1 MRSLE
6 SLVQR
11 QLDSGNRKLYCK
23 TLIKATQAMLAS
35 TIINH
40 RQHVGLQKLSA
51 LAGITHSSLGPNKM
65 YKFIRDE
72 TSGESALACS
82 CFRLLENLEL
92 TCGVAQLV
100 YETVRAHHKV
110 YGTGSGCLLFLA
122 GAWSR
127 AATECLQRGVPVA
140 RIVSA
145 MSEGMDVCL
154 DVCGKCGV
162 STASLGAAPAES
174 CAATSLGSGL
184 HPLTKPTAE
193 ASQASCH
200 LRGTRQAA
208 DKTLNASGQR
218 KIKLSRHF
226 YETKTEDVST
236 VMQPPRAKPAD
247 VALVAA
253 GLSHGCDEAMN
264 LVFAASRLQS
274 KTKRQDVSCS
284 TFDVSKVATCVL
296 PGLPEEH
303 ACVLRGCVVLVSDE
317 QASVAHHL
325 KEQHL
330 KVALINGDLS
340 DTYRHLGFK
349 RLKGVQSVGDRS
361 HFSSSNKEEEW
372 TEKVSRLLLNLEVK
386 LIVVSGTAGEKVIQ
400 RCCRLHILVVEKAN
414 VSVLKALADA
424 SGAVPVTYATQLS
437 KRCVGSGVKVAIW
450 GDSRQTKPSTAVN
463 ISTAE
468 ESGGLV
474 TAVLTSCVQS
484 KLQALED
491 QFWACAYRLHHA
503 LTDSVLLPGAGATE
517 MLCVHHLRGQAEQRH
532 GAGTS
537 GGGVQRTRAGRAGD
551 PYRGLVMSLMA
562 EGLIDYVST
571 VMVNTGGVS
580 KVRART
586 AVGQRLKDSTEDQG
600 VQAKLSQLSFAGEQ
614 EDGSLRSS
622 DAPAAQVYDV
632 VSVKQEAWRRALDL
646 VLLVLQTDAEIITGV
661 GPKHDAAHGDM
672 MLL

>member
-1 MRSLE
+1 
-6 SLVQR
+6 
-11 QLDSGNRKLYCK
+11 
-23 TLIKATQAMLAS
+23 MLAC
-35 TIINH
+35 TIVNH

-92 TCGVAQLV
+92 TCGVGQLV
-100 YETVRAHHKV
+100 YETVRAHQKV
-110 YGTGSGCLLFLA
+110 YGAGSGCLLFLA

-127 AATECLQRGVPVA
+127 AATECLQKGVPVA
-140 RIVSA
+140 RIISA

-154 DVCGKCGV
+154 DVCRKCSV
-162 STASLGAAPAES
+162 STESLGAAPAES
-174 CAATSLGSGL
+174 CAATSQGLGL
-184 HPLTKPTAE
+184 NLLKKNTAE

-208 DKTLNASGQR
+208 DKTLNASGRR

-226 YETKTEDVST
+226 YETEAEDAST
-236 VMQPPRAKPAD
+236 ATQPPRRKAPD

-253 GLSHGCDEAMN
+253 GLSHGYVGAMN
-264 LVFAASRLQS
+264 LVIEASRLQS
-274 KTKRQDVSCS
+274 KNNPQDVSGS

-296 PGLPEEH
+296 PGLPEENS
-303 ACVLRGCVVLVSDE
+303 CVLQGCVVHVSDE

-349 RLKGVQSVGDRS
+349 RLQAVQCVSDRV
-361 HFSSSNKEEEW
+361 HFLSSSKAEEW
-372 TEKVSRLLLNLEVK
+372 TEKVLTLLLNLEVN
-386 LIVVSGTAGEKVIQ
+386 LVVVSGLASEKVIQ

-424 SGAVPVTYATQLS
+424 TGAVPVTYATQLS
-437 KRCVGSGVKVAIW
+437 NRCVGAGVKVAIW
-450 GDSRQTKPSTAVN
+450 GDLAGRQNKPSTAVSV
-463 ISTAE
+463 STGE
-468 ESGGLV
+468 RGGLV
-474 TAVLTSCVQS
+474 TAVLASCVPS

-503 LTDSVLLPGAGATE
+503 LTDAVLLPGAGVTE
-517 MLCVHHLRGQAEQRH
+517 MLCVHHLRERAEQRH
-532 GAGTS
+532 DAGRS
-537 GGGVQRTRAGRAGD
+537 GGGVQQTKAGRAAN
-551 PYRGLVMSLMA
+551 PYRGLVMNLMA
-562 EGLIDYVST
+562 EGLVDYIST
-571 VMVNTGGVS
+571 VMVNAGGVS

-586 AVGQRLKDSTEDQG
+586 AVSQRLKNHAEN
-600 VQAKLSQLSFAGEQ
+600 QAKFSQLSFAGEQ
-614 EDGSLRSS
+614 EDGSLRCS
-622 DAPAAQVYDV
+622 DAPAAQVYDGM
-632 VSVKQEAWRRALDL
+632 SVKQEAWRRALDL

-661 GPKHDAAHGDM
+661 GPNHDAAEGDM